1 MLLEYGELFLIDIS
15 IWLLCLF
22 LMLRWGNLSLLHPA
36 VLYFFFHVYTFTY
49 RLFQLA
55 NGAPTA
61 YEGWGGQFVPV
72 THAEIQRASW
82 VALAGLI
89 TMTLVWLYLAN
100 RVNRLPHYANNAR
113 YRPFSQRI
121 LWMVCAITLPVGL
134 VALVVLRGPILAG
147 GSTVSLEGWS
157 SSSYLISM
165 YQWFGIS
172 LLALIFYYGPR
183 RILLFFFVFYLAIVL
198 LIAPSRMMVIIPGL
212 FVAFTYLRRNNIR
225 WLNWRLIIP
234 VLIFS
239 LLFISGKEFGPLL
252 RQGDWSGAWDLMT
265 GRIVQMQ
272 IGEHGDAMF
281 MDQMAI
287 ALSQVDERGQFYYG
301 GTYANILLL
310 PIPRPL
316 WPDKPGQAD
325 WQKELQ
331 TPGRPTGDMGAIVT
345 AFGEAYANFGY
356 AGIVLYSI
364 ILAVLLYML
373 YVWMLRAPYYSLV
386 NFWSLCIYA
395 ILLQVFR
402 DGLISFVTFQVS
414 IFMPLTMITLLHLLL
429 LRYRHNPRTR
439 ASGWATIFDDANV
452 YLDDY
457 GRARRYPLLASWD
470 SSKA

>member
-1 MLLEYGELFLIDIS
+1 MVLEYSELLFIDLTVWLIC
-15 IWLLCLF
+15 LLV
-22 LMLRWGNLSLLHPA
+22 MLRWGNLSLLHPA
-36 VLYFFFHVYTFTY
+36 ALYFFFHAYTFTF
-49 RLFQLA
+49 RLFQLT
-55 NGAPTA
+55 NGAPTLF
-61 YEGWGGQFVPV
+61 EGWGGQFVPV
-72 THAEIQRASW
+72 TRAEIQRASW

-100 RVNRLPHYANNAR
+100 RVNISPSQANKTR
-113 YRPFSQRI
+113 YRPFSRRI
-121 LWMVCAITLPVGL
+121 LWMVCIITLPVGL
-134 VALVVLRGPILAG
+134 IALIVLRGPILAG
-147 GSTVSLEGWS
+147 DSTISLGEWS

-183 RILLFFFVFYLAIVL
+183 RILLLSLLVYLVIAL
-198 LIAPSRMMVIIPGL
+198 LTFPFRMMVIVPGL
-212 FVAFTYLRRNNIR
+212 FVVFTYLRWNNIC

-234 VLIFS
+234 FVIFS
-239 LLFISGKEFGPLL
+239 FLFIAGKEFGPLL
-252 RQGDWSGAWDLMT
+252 RQGDWSSAWDLAT
-265 GRIVQMQ
+265 GRLVQMQ
-272 IGEHGDAMF
+272 VGEHGDAMF
-281 MDQMAI
+281 MDQMAV

-301 GTYANILLL
+301 GTYANLLLL

-364 ILAVLLYML
+364 VLAVLLYIL
-373 YVWMLRAPYYSLV
+373 YIWMLRAPYYSLV
-386 NFWSLCIYA
+386 NFWSLCVYA

-414 IFMPLTMITLLHLLL
+414 TLMPLTMITLLHLLF
-429 LRYRHNPRTR
+429 LRHRRNLKTRT
-439 ASGWATIFDDANV
+439 AAWATIFDDVDV

-457 GRARRYPLLASWD
+457 GRVRRWTAW
-470 SSKA
+470 